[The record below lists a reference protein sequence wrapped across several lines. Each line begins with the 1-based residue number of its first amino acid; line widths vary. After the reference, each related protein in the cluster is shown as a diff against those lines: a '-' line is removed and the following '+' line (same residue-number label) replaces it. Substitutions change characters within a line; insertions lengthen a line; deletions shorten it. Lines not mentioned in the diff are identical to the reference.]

1 MARARQSAAPVQPP
15 RRRRAANVQALRTV
29 ADDFVSRF
37 GGLLDEVVAL
47 REALVQAQEENG
59 RLRGELAE
67 GIDLF
72 REARALVA
80 HAEPTKR
87 GSGRRTAQSTTAPG
101 GQAAPRTRT
110 RAASRNGTGAGRTR
124 ASAKGR
130 ATPASVTPDVVL
142 AVIGKLGSATA
153 GEIAAQISQE
163 GVPVS
168 GRAIRHIAKGAGAVM
183 RPGDEGRVVYSLS

>member
-15 RRRRAANVQALRTV
+15 RRRRAANVQTLRTA

-72 REARALVA
+72 RDARALVA
-80 HAEPTKR
+80 RAEPAKR
-87 GSGRRTAQSTTAPG
+87 GRGRRTAQSTTA
-101 GQAAPRTRT
+101 QTATRTRT
-110 RAASRNGTGAGRTR
+110 RAASRNGTGAGRTP

-183 RPGDEGRVVYSLS
+183 RPGDEGRMVYSLS

>member
-1 MARARQSAAPVQPP
+1 MARARESAAPVQPA
-15 RRRRAANVQALRTV
+15 RRRRAANVQTLGTAG
-29 ADDFVSRF
+29 DDFVSRF

-67 GIDLF
+67 GINLF
-72 REARALVA
+72 RDARALVA
-80 HAEPTKR
+80 RAEPVKR
-87 GSGRRTAQSTTAPG
+87 GTGQRTARSTAAPAGQATTRTGARRRRDGTGG
-101 GQAAPRTRT
+101 GQ
-110 RAASRNGTGAGRTR
+110 TR
-124 ASAKGR
+124 ASSKGR

-183 RPGDEGRVVYSLS
+183 RPGDEGRMVYSLN

>member
-1 MARARQSAAPVQPP
+1 
-15 RRRRAANVQALRTV
+15 V

-59 RLRGELAE
+59 RLRGELAA

-72 REARALVA
+72 RDARALVA
-80 HAEPTKR
+80 RAEPANR
-87 GSGRRTAQSTTAPG
+87 GRGRRTAQSTTA
-101 GQAAPRTRT
+101 QTATRTRT
-110 RAASRNGTGAGRTR
+110 RAGSRNGTGAGRTR

-183 RPGDEGRVVYSLS
+183 RPGDEGRMVYSLS